1 MVEGSWVCGRRK
13 RGVNVNKGEIITYFI
28 LYVYLR
34 SLIDKN
40 VPKLNVEETEHDNFL
55 HFMTMVNPKD
65 F

>member
-1 MVEGSWVCGRRK
+1 MVEGSWVCGRLK
-13 RGVNVNKGEIITYFI
+13 RGVNVNKEEIITYFI

-40 VPKLNVEETEHDNFL
+40 VAKTEREGEGHENFL
-55 HFMTMVNPKD
+55 DFMTIVYPQD

>member
-40 VPKLNVEETEHDNFL
+40 VTKTERGGDG
-55 HFMTMVNPKD
+55 V
-65 F
+65 